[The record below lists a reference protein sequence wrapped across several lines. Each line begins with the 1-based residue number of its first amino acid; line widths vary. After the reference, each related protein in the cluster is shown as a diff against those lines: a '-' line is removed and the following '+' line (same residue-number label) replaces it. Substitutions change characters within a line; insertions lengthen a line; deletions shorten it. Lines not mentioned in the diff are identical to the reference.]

1 MTRRARTENDR
12 GGRGPGAIRSLARRL
27 RDTDPVALYLI
38 IAGAH
43 YVAIGASW
51 VLIPSR
57 ARTAG
62 VDWIPFLTPSV
73 VGVIWV
79 IAGAFMVGGALGA
92 PTRVALIVAQTWP
105 LALGSYFGVA
115 YVLWLVTTGMGL
127 PVVGSERGLSSLLID
142 WLIASGAYA
151 VAELWADREEAI
163 ANAARPR

>member
-1 MTRRARTENDR
+1 MTAETP
-12 GGRGPGAIRSLARRL
+12 GRGPEGRAGGLRSLARRL
-27 RDTDPVALYLI
+27 RDTDPVAQYLVV
-38 IAGAH
+38 AGAL
-43 YVAIGASW
+43 YVAVGASW
-51 VLIPSR
+51 ILIPSR
-57 ARTAG
+57 ARAAG
-62 VDWIPFLTPSV
+62 VDWITFLSPSL

-105 LALGSYFGVA
+105 LVLGCYFGVA

-142 WLIASGAYA
+142 WLIAAGAFA

-163 ANAARPR
+163 ANGACPR